1 MLLIDRNEDVIQS
14 MTKYCTH
21 AVIGDCCDEDV
32 LSSLGVRNFDVC
44 IVAIANDF
52 QSSLETTS
60 LLKELGARF
69 VVSRA
74 ARDVQ
79 AKFLLRN
86 GADEVVYPERQ
97 LAKWTAIRYTSDHI
111 LDYVSLDQDHA
122 IFEVNLPEG
131 WEGKTVGQIDIRK
144 KYGINILAVKR
155 DGKMDLSVQP
165 NTQFRAGDTLLVLGD
180 YRNMQK
186 CFHI

>member
-1 MLLIDRNEDVIQS
+1 M
-14 MTKYCTH
+14 
-21 AVIGDCCDEDV
+21 
-32 LSSLGVRNFDVC
+32 
-44 IVAIANDF
+44 
-52 QSSLETTS
+52 
-60 LLKELGARF
+60 
-69 VVSRA
+69 
-74 ARDVQ
+74 
-79 AKFLLRN
+79 
-86 GADEVVYPERQ
+86 YPERQ

-180 YRNMQK
+180 YRNLQK